1 MSVTNLKKITE
12 KKFDVNFEK
21 WIIEW
26 KNLKPLCLIRITDE
40 EEIFYNNVI
49 IDEFKIRFCRDIK
62 QGIKESI
69 DIWQYNDDSILEIEI
84 FENAERF
91 KFNSNIICKERLQQW
106 VFEYGIFERPLK
118 AKYYSFEKIQDIKME
133 RILKNIICCPSPI
146 SLEDESKLEFI
157 IDTDLTSNGK
167 FFVI

>member
-49 IDEFKIRFCRDIK
+49 II
-62 QGIKESI
+62 
-69 DIWQYNDDSILEIEI
+69 
-84 FENAERF
+84 
-91 KFNSNIICKERLQQW
+91 NII
-106 VFEYGIFERPLK
+106 F
-118 AKYYSFEKIQDIKME
+118 YY
-133 RILKNIICCPSPI
+133 
-146 SLEDESKLEFI
+146 FI
-157 IDTDLTSNGK
+157 YYWA
-167 FFVI
+167 